1 MRIVVVGAGG
11 VGGYYGGLLARAGH
25 EVVFV
30 ARGAHLA
37 ALQTTGLQV
46 KSVHGDFTVAP
57 IRATDTPAEAGQA
70 DLVILCVKAPDGER
84 VAQAVRPI
92 LRPDTLVMPLQN
104 GIDAAERTGA
114 VVGMEHMVGGA
125 TWISSAFEAPGVI
138 RQFSEIRR
146 IVVGELDGQISPRME
161 MIVAAFVNTG
171 ATVEVTRNIRGVL
184 WTKLVFIAA
193 ISSVGSLTRLEV
205 GDYRDVPETRGLLV
219 ELMREVEAVGRAS
232 GAALRDDVVEE
243 ALAIMDAAAGAIRPS
258 MQIDVVAGRPSE
270 LESIIGV
277 IGRRGRTLGVS
288 TPAAD
293 MVYAALL
300 PGELEARRR
309 IVVRA

>member
-25 EVVFV
+25 EVVFI

-37 ALQTTGLQV
+37 ALQKTGLQI

-57 IRATDTPAEAGQA
+57 VHATDKPAEAGPA
-70 DLVILCVKAPDGER
+70 DLVMVCVKTPDGKQ
-84 VAQAVRPI
+84 VAETIRPI
-92 LRPDTLVMPLQN
+92 LRPDTLVIPLQN
-104 GIDAAERTGA
+104 GIDAAESIGA
-114 VVGMEHMVGGA
+114 VVGIEHLVGGA
-125 TWISSAFEAPGVI
+125 TWISSAIEAPGVI
-138 RQFSEIRR
+138 RQYSELRR
-146 IVVGELDGQISPRME
+146 IVVGELDGQITPRME
-161 MIVAAFVNTG
+161 TIVAAFLNTG
-171 ATVEVTRNIRGVL
+171 ASVEVTRNIRGVL

-193 ISSVGSLTRLEV
+193 IGGVGSLTRLEM
-205 GDYRDVPETRGLLV
+205 GSYRDVPETRGLLV

-232 GAALRDDVVEE
+232 GAALRDNLVEE
-243 ALAIMDAAAGAIRPS
+243 ALAMMDAASGAIKPS
-258 MQIDVVAGRPSE
+258 MQIDVMAGRPSE

-277 IGRRGRTLGVS
+277 IGRRGRALGVR

-293 MVYAALL
+293 MVYPALL

-309 IVVRA
+309 GGRG

>member
-1 MRIVVVGAGG
+1 MRIVVVGTGG

-25 EVVFV
+25 DVVFI

-57 IRATDTPAEAGQA
+57 VRATDTPGEAGPA
-70 DLVILCVKAPDGER
+70 DLVMVCVKAPDGE
-84 VAQAVRPI
+84 QAAHAIRPI
-92 LRPDTLVMPLQN
+92 VQHGTTVIPLQN
-104 GIDAAERTGA
+104 GIDAAEGIGA

-125 TWISSAFEAPGVI
+125 TWTSSAIEAPGVI
-138 RQFSEIRR
+138 RQFTQLRR
-146 IVVGELDGQISPRME
+146 IVVGELDGRITPRVE
-161 MIVAAFVNTG
+161 TIVEAFANTG
-171 ATVEVTRNIRGVL
+171 ATVELTDDIRGVL
-184 WTKLVFIAA
+184 WSKLVFIAA
-193 ISSVGSLTRLEV
+193 FSGVGSLTRLQL
-205 GDYRDVPETRGLLV
+205 GAYRDVPETRVLLV

-232 GAALRDDVVEE
+232 GAALRDEVVEE
-243 ALAIMDAAAGAIRPS
+243 ALAIMDAAAPAIRSS
-258 MQIDVVAGRPSE
+258 MQIDVVSGRCSE
-270 LESIIGV
+270 LESIVGV
-277 IGRRGRTLGVS
+277 IGRRGRALGVR

-300 PGELEARRR
+300 PGELEALSR

>member
-1 MRIVVVGAGG
+1 MRIVVVGTGG

-25 EVVFV
+25 EVIFI

-37 ALQTTGLQV
+37 ALQETGLQV
-46 KSVHGDFTVAP
+46 KSVHGDFAVAP
-57 IRATDTPAEAGQA
+57 VRATDKPAEVAPA
-70 DLVILCVKAPDGER
+70 DLVIVCVKGPDGDQ
-84 VAQAVRPI
+84 VAEAIRPI
-92 LRPDTLVMPLQN
+92 LRPDTLVVPLQN

-125 TWISSAFEAPGVI
+125 TWISAAIEAPGVI
-138 RQFSEIRR
+138 RQFSQIRR
-146 IVVGELDGQISPRME
+146 IVVGELDGQITPRME
-161 MIVAAFVNTG
+161 TIVAAFVNTG

-193 ISSVGSLTRLEV
+193 ISSVGSLTRLEM

-232 GAALRDDVVEE
+232 GAALRDNVVEE
-243 ALAIMDAAAGAIRPS
+243 ALAIMDSAVPTIRPS
-258 MQIDVVAGRPSE
+258 MQIDVVSGRPSE
-270 LESIIGV
+270 IESIIGV
-277 IGRRGRTLGVS
+277 IGRGGRALGVR

-300 PGELEARRR
+300 PGELKARRR
-309 IVVRA
+309 IVGRA